1 MEIKLTSDMFEQ
13 GKLDPDASVGSDYAA
28 CKDSSTHSLHEKRVR
43 SKDLIPCGSDRK
55 ITFSGDNSHLMI
67 WILEFDKDKKY
78 LGIGKGW
85 NYFTTYTLKFETA
98 YVAFMIARNP
108 KSAYLDVSLLDT
120 LSLIPYHDDWMSIK
134 VDMYR
139 GQCST
144 WATKPYSDWGIKAG
158 DVVTFQIRIKSTSGK
173 KLRARIEWFN
183 SDNDRVST
191 YPDTVQIIS
200 NGEGISTITHTV
212 PSGYSQMGLWLD
224 ANLTVSTHTATTQ
237 ELVKADIFV
246 IGSSIPQNL
255 DRRGVLV
262 MSNYPDLP
270 IITTPDGF
278 EYAEGFNM
286 FMCGSLT
293 SENMAY
299 WSKPAGYSLSL
310 ENGYYIVRLASD
322 CDSAGGIAFSGGG
335 YSNKAI
341 VVPGTSYVW
350 GFDCFPDVVCPFNHE
365 SIGHTQCREIG
376 NESNLHV
383 ETTRRCTPTT
393 IPANVWTHC
402 EVEFT
407 VSKPSY
413 FFPYLW
419 HLGYISGMKGKAI
432 RFKNFMLQIGTKQ
445 HPYRPNP
452 ADLVGGGCL

>member
-13 GKLDPDASVGSDYAA
+13 GKLDPYASVGSDYAA

-108 KSAYLDVSLLDT
+108 NSAYLDVSLLDT

-158 DVVTFQIRIKSTSGK
+158 DVVTFQIRIKSTSCK

-183 SDNDRVST
+183 SGNDRISI
-191 YPDTVQIIS
+191 YPETVQVIENS
-200 NGEGISTITHTV
+200 EGVSTITLTV
-212 PSGYSQMGLWLD
+212 PSDYSQMGLWLD
-224 ANLTVSTHTATTQ
+224 ANLTTQTHTEITT

-246 IGSSIPQNL
+246 IGSSIPSNL
-255 DRRGVLV
+255 DRGGVLQ
-262 MSNYPDLP
+262 MSNYPELQ
-270 IITTPDGF
+270 IVNTPDGL
-278 EYAEGFNM
+278 EYARGYNIL
-286 FMCGSLT
+286 SV
-293 SENMAY
+293 
-299 WSKPAGYSLSL
+299 SKAVIQEIGRSGACS
-310 ENGYYIVRLASD
+310 VSRVV
-322 CDSAGGIAFSGGG
+322 SGGG
-335 YSNKAI
+335 IDITVNSDTSGIAVPRFQSLNLPYGLTDYRLTFDMWAEIPDGGNSLICNVDICDANSKGFAI
-341 VVPGTSYVW
+341 P
-350 GFDCFPDVVCPFNHE
+350 
-365 SIGHTQCREIG
+365 
-376 NESNLHV
+376 
-383 ETTRRCTPTT
+383 TTRTEFS
-393 IPANVWTHC
+393 NVHHPRNSYIFDNTYHGFVDF
-402 EVEFT
+402 EIRASSGAMKAGT
-407 VSKPSY
+407 VI
-413 FFPYLW
+413 
-419 HLGYISGMKGKAI
+419 HI
-432 RFKNFMLQIGTKQ
+432 RNIMVSLSSDKFV
-445 HPYRPNP
+445 YRSNP
-452 ADLVGGGCL
+452 ADLVGGGGCL